1 MVLVVIS
8 QQQENTMQLRTIAL
22 ATALALTSS
31 LAFAQ
36 PAQIG
41 SDADRGNGASL
52 NRGPDLQTG
61 ESRSET
67 INRSS
72 GTTVGSAPM
81 EREGMRRDRM
91 VPERVA
97 PNAVDEAPAGR

>member
-1 MVLVVIS
+1 
-8 QQQENTMQLRTIAL
+8 MQLKTLAL
-22 ATALALTSS
+22 ATAVALTSS
-31 LAFAQ
+31 LAIAQ

-52 NRGPDLQTG
+52 NRGPDLQPG

-72 GTTVGSAPM
+72 GTTVGSAPT
-81 EREGMRRDRM
+81 ERNEMRRDRTP
-91 VPERVA
+91 PERVA
-97 PNAVDEAPAGR
+97 PNAEDAMPAGR

>member
-1 MVLVVIS
+1 MQVKTLV
-8 QQQENTMQLRTIAL
+8 L
-22 ATALALTSS
+22 ATALTLTCS

-52 NRGPDLQTG
+52 NRGPDLQPG

-72 GTTVGSAPM
+72 GTTVGSAPS
-81 EREGMRRDRM
+81 EREGVRRDRM
-91 VPERVA
+91 LPQRVA
-97 PNAVDEAPAGR
+97 PNAVDEAPVGR